1 MGCFIDRCEKVMD
14 DMELGIVKKKDGDLY
29 STLTIRSMRSNI
41 RAVRSFVTATRGQL
55 RMEDVNKG
63 LVGDFHQFLLDKDL
77 AKNTISGRLDG
88 LRFWIKRFCGE
99 KLINYCGEPGKH
111 PMEITTAI
119 ALSIEELKSLY
130 DLSLPP
136 GQRKVLDIFICQCF
150 LGLRVGDMFK
160 FLKNIE
166 ARQRTM
172 DGRVF
177 FEILTG
183 KKRTSVIIPA
193 STMVMHIFKKYGN
206 SLQNGFSESHYNT
219 TLKKIVEKSVVERE
233 VAFFRTQGGVPTE
246 KIVKLSS
253 LTSSHTARR
262 TFATNGY
269 LSGISPFDLMKIT
282 GHKSLNSFFRYM
294 RCDNIAVALK
304 ISTHHFFK
312 IDFSDSEAN

>member
-1 MGCFIDRCEKVMD
+1 MECFIDRCQKVMD
-14 DMELGIVKKKDGDLY
+14 DMESGIVRKKDGDLY
-29 STLTIRSMRSNI
+29 SPLTIRSMRSNI
-41 RAVRSFVTATRGQL
+41 RVVEGFIVATRGL
-55 RMEDVNKG
+55 LKMEDVNKE
-63 LVGDFHQFLLDKDL
+63 LVGDFHQFLLDKNL

-88 LRFWIKRFCGE
+88 LRFWIRRFCGE
-99 KLINYCGEPGKH
+99 KLIDYYGEAGKY

-119 ALSIEELKSLY
+119 ALSIEELKILY
-130 DLSLPP
+130 DLSLPN

-166 ARQRTM
+166 ARQRTL

-206 SLQNGFSESHYNT
+206 SLQNGFSESHYNA

-233 VAFFRTQGGVPTE
+233 VAFFRTHGGKTTE